1 MGSFANVFYCY
12 YTDFIKIWLV
22 LWGIMNFPPVKKKS
36 YYMLTIFIQSFIL
49 LLFALLCEKN
59 NPDLVTICGTF
70 LVITTEIFLFDDKFF
85 KKFAFSILAYL
96 LIIFLD
102 ACAAG
107 IYSIIY
113 IQVDSLFSRLFFNCV
128 NIFTIGVFI
137 AVRWARKNAIQRVNI
152 SKKIYALLFA
162 GAGIGIMIIS
172 GLMIEANSKSEEK
185 ARRIIIVIT
194 IIVVITYCAACLM
207 LVFITE
213 SRDNY
218 KSLSLIN
225 QRVIE
230 SQQQYYML
238 VNEKQQEIRSI
249 RHEMKNHLTCIHG
262 LYQAGKPSEMVQ
274 YLNQLIEASDSSA
287 VLFDTGNDIV
297 NAILNDAQS
306 RYRKDNIII
315 RLEGGFPSEFYIEPM
330 DLCIIMANIITN
342 AVEAIQRM
350 VHNKQEI
357 SYIDVRISSY
367 KNDLFIDVKNPVDE
381 NLKISKGIPVTSK
394 KDRDFHGFGIK
405 NVIQRVEKYHG
416 TYQYRIKDNQ
426 FCVEIN
432 IKNQLH

>member
-22 LWGIMNFPPVKKKS
+22 LWGIMNFSPVKKKS
-36 YYMLTIFIQSFIL
+36 NYILTLFIQSFIL
-49 LLFALLCEKN
+49 LLFTLLCEKN

-70 LVITTEIFLFDDKFF
+70 LVITTGSFLFEDKFF
-85 KKFAFSILAYL
+85 KKFAYSILAYI

-107 IYSIIY
+107 IYSVIY
-113 IQVDSLFSRLFFNCV
+113 IQVGSLFSRLFFNSI
-128 NIFTIGVFI
+128 NIFTIGVFVAI
-137 AVRWARKNAIQRVNI
+137 RGARKNAIQKINI
-152 SKKIYALLFA
+152 SKRIYALLFA
-162 GAGIGIMIIS
+162 GAGSGIMIMS
-172 GLMIEANSKSEEK
+172 GLIVEANGKADET
-185 ARRIIIVIT
+185 ARRIITVIT
-194 IIVVITYCAACLM
+194 IIVVITFCVACLM
-207 LVFITE
+207 LVFIIE

-230 SQQQYYML
+230 SQQQYYTL

-262 LYQAGKPSEMVQ
+262 LYQAGKLSEMEQ
-274 YLNQLIEASDSSA
+274 YLNQLIETSGSSA
-287 VLFDTGNDIV
+287 ALIDTGNDIV

-306 RYRKDNIII
+306 RYKKDNIII

-350 VHNKQEI
+350 VRKEQEI

-367 KNDLFIDVKNPVDE
+367 KNDLFIDINNPMDE
-381 NLKISKGIPVTSK
+381 KMKIAKGIPVTSK
-394 KDRDFHGFGIK
+394 KDRNNHGFGIK

-416 TYQYRIKDNQ
+416 TYQYKIKDNQ

-432 IKNQLH
+432 IKNKIQ